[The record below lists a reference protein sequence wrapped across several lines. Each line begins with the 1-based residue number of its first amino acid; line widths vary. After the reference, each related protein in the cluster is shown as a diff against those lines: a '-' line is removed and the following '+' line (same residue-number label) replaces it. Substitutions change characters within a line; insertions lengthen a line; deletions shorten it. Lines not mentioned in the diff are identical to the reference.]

1 MERLEKVRLQRD
13 ESLTNLICFY
23 GLWQSASQVDEGL
36 ERLPNDAEKRKALE
50 SQLKFR
56 KTVLKQKHAI
66 KGLFNFSRKLPTGK
80 YEKFTLTELK
90 DNLLT
95 LVHCTLATPTHEI
108 ASEGIPL
115 LVNKKIEHNFL
126 MVLFSKATLYQLYP
140 DFPTDTIFSMKM
152 TVQCMPIIC
161 LRIKRMVI

>member
-36 ERLPNDAEKRKALE
+36 ERLPNDAEKKSSGILTE
-50 SQLKFR
+50 IS
-56 KTVLKQKHAI
+56 KTVLSQKHAI
-66 KGLFNFSRKLPTGK
+66 KGLFTFSRKLPTGK

-90 DNLLT
+90 EIKT
-95 LVHCTLATPTHEI
+95 QVHCTLATPTHEI

-115 LVNKKIEHNFL
+115 LVN
-126 MVLFSKATLYQLYP
+126 
-140 DFPTDTIFSMKM
+140 
-152 TVQCMPIIC
+152 
-161 LRIKRMVI
+161 